1 MEFKHCQGF
10 RSQDLMTQLIL
21 TWAALSSWLLF
32 CALSVFQGTFK
43 TGSKVCP
50 TVAALYRQHN
60 NQAKEYS
67 LAVFAFP
74 DRAALIDR
82 RPFDPPPRD
91 KLFKPTVEKP
101 KETGLAQN
109 QFRRGPKVAN

>member
-1 MEFKHCQGF
+1 
-10 RSQDLMTQLIL
+10 MTHLTL

-50 TVAALYRQHN
+50 TIALLYRQDNH
-60 NQAKEYS
+60 QAKEYS
-67 LAVFAFP
+67 LAVFALS
-74 DRAALIDR
+74 DRAAFIDR

-101 KETGLAQN
+101 KETGLAQD
-109 QFRRGPKVAN
+109 